1 MNPNDAFSFQKDFI
15 KAESDRR
22 VLQWKYTSSR
32 QNIEKSAGFF
42 TFSMSESLTKEEK
55 NELVDKAAH
64 YDAPDSF
71 PKRPSQEDLAK
82 FPVAFSYFRL
92 SNGKY
97 VLCRTQYV
105 GMDYATSRYGN
116 FFAHALVL
124 EKGDWI
130 NPIRY
135 FRSST
140 FATGLT
146 REEIELNDVP
156 PALPELS
163 LKDVDFSTK
172 PFAELKTLNDGWF
185 GVLSR
190 MIDGLHA
197 ALKTG
202 SNLVFYLDDATLS
215 KAPVLLDLFLS
226 ALPEH
231 IANKICFSTYV
242 HNPSYEQLLNARNEY
257 CFVAFAPS
265 VEKEHIY
272 SDKFVSVD
280 LSNLA
285 TLAKEPYAAKNV
297 YSRRL
302 NRRFID
308 NVVLKYPDPF
318 ASAPGLI
325 ADVSGDLEALRRER
339 DSDRE
344 YFVRLGTID
353 ELLCGASSDFRTLP
367 GVWKMLDALAQTN
380 DVVKEFVKKTLSNDY
395 GASPN
400 ARSLSREILAYA
412 VGFIA
417 SRETQVVD
425 AFQTE
430 AVRAACSFWKR
441 CLPNDAKE
449 QSGWRK
455 TSYDEVQTIF
465 SPTRAEQKSC
475 SCMPYLRA
483 ILSDGATANDPASL
497 WLTLTL
503 CVYAIVNE
511 PGNLF
516 QSDVEALTALVRR
529 LTNSSGWKR
538 EFENVFFDVFATK
551 ILNAS
556 SYNPFEAIF
565 GMKTIE
571 EVASSK
577 FSECS
582 VYWRKG
588 LGVPMSNGA
597 TEKYNPLLDDVEDE
611 EEKDDEPRLTLVDSR
626 SAPVAKKQVR
636 ATGVAA
642 QKTRLPGADALVVWL
657 INRKNFDKLVADEY
671 LFGTFKRKHFKR
683 ARAYFGSKNDY
694 KAYEW
699 KLLEN
704 KYFPSNAVLATIVC
718 LSIAFVSIVGL
729 LVAFFTCV
737 PYGQALWTKMTTK
750 GAPSVQ
756 AKPNPDASS
765 PQKE

>member
-1 MNPNDAFSFQKDFI
+1 MSPNDAFSFQKDFV
-15 KAESDRR
+15 KTESDRR

-42 TFSMSESLTKEEK
+42 TFSMSERLTKEEK

-71 PKRPSQEDLAK
+71 PKRPSQDELAK

-92 SNGKY
+92 SNGKA
-97 VLCRTQYV
+97 VVCRTQYV

-116 FFAHALVL
+116 FFSHAFVL
-124 EKGDWI
+124 EKGDW
-130 NPIRY
+130 NAPLRY
-135 FRSST
+135 FRSPT
-140 FATGLT
+140 FASGLT
-146 REEIELNDVP
+146 KEEIDLNDVP
-156 PALPELS
+156 PALPELAV
-163 LKDVDFSTK
+163 KDVVFSTK

-185 GVLSR
+185 GVLRR

-197 ALKTG
+197 ALKSG

-215 KAPVLLDLFLS
+215 KAPALLELFLC

-231 IANKICFSTYV
+231 IGRKICFSTYV
-242 HNPSYEQLLNARNEY
+242 HNPSYEPLLNARNAY

-265 VEKEHIY
+265 VEKEHVY

-280 LSNLA
+280 LSNLT
-285 TLAKEPYAAKNV
+285 TLAKESYAAKNV

-302 NRRFID
+302 NLQFIE
-308 NVVLKYPDPF
+308 NVVRKYPDPF

-325 ADVSGDLEALRRER
+325 ADVSGDPNALRQER

-344 YFVRLGTID
+344 YLIRLGTID
-353 ELLCGASSDFRTLP
+353 ELLCGTTADFRALP

-380 DVVKEFVKKTLSNDY
+380 DVVREFVKKTLSNDY

-400 ARSLSREILAYA
+400 ARNLAREILTFA

-417 SRETQVVD
+417 SREAQVVD
-425 AFQTE
+425 GFQNE
-430 AVRAACSFWKR
+430 AIRAACSFWNR
-441 CLPNDAKE
+441 RLPDDAKE
-449 QSGWRK
+449 QSAWRK
-455 TSYDEVQTIF
+455 TSYDEVQSIF
-465 SPTRAEQKSC
+465 SPTRTDRKSC

-483 ILSDGATANDPASL
+483 ILNDGATANDPAAL
-497 WLTLTL
+497 WLALTL

-516 QSDVEALTALVRR
+516 QSDVEALAALVRR
-529 LTNSSGWKR
+529 LTNSPAWKR

-551 ILNAS
+551 ILSSS
-556 SYNPFEAIF
+556 SYDPFEAIF

-577 FSECS
+577 FAECPD
-582 VYWRKG
+582 YWRKG
-588 LGVPMSNGA
+588 LGVPMANDASG
-597 TEKYNPLLDDVEDE
+597 KYNPLLDDAEDE
-611 EEKDDEPRLTLVDSR
+611 EEEDDEPRLTLVDSR
-626 SAPVAKKQVR
+626 TAPVAKKQAR
-636 ATGVAA
+636 ATGVATP
-642 QKTRLPGADALVVWL
+642 KTRLPGADALVVWL
-657 INRKNFDKLVADEY
+657 INRKKFDQLVEDEN

-704 KYFPSNAVLATIVC
+704 KYFPSNVVLATTVC

-729 LVAFFTCV
+729 LVAFFAYV
-737 PYGQALWTKMTTK
+737 PYGQTLWTKMTTK
-750 GAPSVQ
+750 GTPPVQ
-756 AKPNPDASS
+756 ATPNPGASAS
-765 PQKE
+765 EKK